1 MSLLSLYDKPCNRLL
16 TYGMVFHSRENRV
29 SGDDNYQLSRCTFTM
44 SRFLRA
50 SFLVLLVL
58 FISGCGS
65 LVHYKVQEG
74 DTLYSIGW
82 RYGQDAN
89 KIAEWNQ
96 LKTPYV
102 IHQGQI
108 LRVAPPPGSPDTP
121 LFKPLKPEVSTAA
134 GRGRGPEQE
143 RVAVSSPQKP
153 KVTSG
158 PISWGWPSSGKLI
171 STFSVKKIDR
181 KGINIVG
188 KKGQPIRAA
197 AQGKVVYSGSGL
209 SSYGNLLII
218 KHNEHYLSAYA
229 HNDKLLVKEGASV
242 IKGQQVATMGA
253 TGSDKVMLHFEVR
266 YKGKPVDPQQHLPK
280 R

>member
-1 MSLLSLYDKPCNRLL
+1 MSD
-16 TYGMVFHSRENRV
+16 
-29 SGDDNYQLSRCTFTM
+29 
-44 SRFLRA
+44 FLRA
-50 SFLVLLVL
+50 LFLVFLVF

-65 LVHYKVQEG
+65 LVHYKVKEG

-89 KIAEWNQ
+89 KIAEWNK

-108 LRVAPPPGSPDTP
+108 LRIAAPPSYPDAP
-121 LFKPLKPEVSTAA
+121 LFKPLKPEISSAQ
-134 GRGRGPEQE
+134 RQE
-143 RVAVSSPQKP
+143 RVATSSPQKP
-153 KVTSG
+153 LTKITSG
-158 PISWGWPSSGKLI
+158 PVSWGWPAGGKLI
-171 STFSVKKIDR
+171 STFSVKQIDH
-181 KGINIVG
+181 KGINIAG
-188 KKGQPIRAA
+188 KKGEPIRAA
-197 AQGKVVYSGSGL
+197 ALGKVVYSGSGL

-229 HNDKLLVKEGASV
+229 HNDKLLVKEGESV
-242 IKGQQVATMGA
+242 SKGQQVATMGA

-266 YKGKPVDPQQHLPK
+266 YKGNPVDPLKYLPK

>member
-1 MSLLSLYDKPCNRLL
+1 
-16 TYGMVFHSRENRV
+16 MVFHSRESRV
-29 SGDDNYQLSRCTFTM
+29 SGYDSYQPSRFTFTM

-50 SFLVLLVL
+50 SCLVFLVL

-121 LFKPLKPEVSTAA
+121 LFKPLKPEVRTAA
-134 GRGRGPEQE
+134 KGQGQAARI
-143 RVAVSSPQKP
+143 SPQKP
-153 KVTSG
+153 KAISG
-158 PISWGWPSSGKLI
+158 PINWAWPSSGKLI
-171 STFSVKKIDR
+171 GTFSVKKIDR
-181 KGINIVG
+181 KGINIAG

-197 AQGKVVYSGSGL
+197 AQGKVVYSGNGL
-209 SSYGNLLII
+209 SHYGNLLII
-218 KHNEHYLSAYA
+218 KHNEQYLSAYA
-229 HNDKLLVKEGASV
+229 HNDRLLVKEGASV
-242 IKGQQVATMGA
+242 TKGQQVATMGA

-266 YKGKPVDPQQHLPK
+266 YKGKPVDPQQYLPK